1 MSERISSKFFKEMV
15 GDYEKY
21 PNYMMNYLRSC
32 RSLNLWTP
40 REKLWDLPKKKPEE
54 NEDKVTTEI

>member
-1 MSERISSKFFKEMV
+1 MV